1 MTMKHQQRFM
11 NETAYGCFMID
22 LGALRSLIAVRDHGS
37 IVAAAAAL
45 DFTPS
50 AVSQQIKKLERQ
62 SRSPMLERV
71 GRSVILTE
79 RGRLLAERGSVLL
92 ADLEHVEHLAVGG
105 AEELRGTFRIA
116 SFSTASRG
124 ILAPL
129 LSRLRSSA
137 PELDVI
143 VIEVD
148 PREAVT
154 LVERGGAD
162 FAIVHDWSTMPLV
175 VAVTLEQ
182 HEVHV
187 DRADVLLPWDHRLS
201 MQDSVTPMDLV
212 NERWVTTPAG
222 TICHDWLV
230 HMFAMHGARPDMRY
244 FDGSYSTHAAMVEHG
259 VAVAL
264 VPRLGREILSHRVRA
279 VPVVDPTPTRR
290 VSSLWRAASHEN
302 PARKHVQRE
311 LESLFPLLP

>member
-1 MTMKHQQRFM
+1 MKHQQWFL
-11 NETAYGCFMID
+11 NVTAYDCFMID

-79 RGRLLAERGSVLL
+79 RGRLLAQRGALLL
-92 ADLEHVEHLAVGG
+92 ADLEKVENLAVGG

-124 ILAPL
+124 IVAPL
-129 LSRLRSSA
+129 LARLRSTA
-137 PELDVI
+137 PELDVT
-143 VIEVD
+143 VTEVD

-154 LVERGGAD
+154 LVERGGTD
-162 FAIVHDWSTMPLV
+162 LSVVHDWSTMPLEV
-175 VAVTLEQ
+175 PTTLEQ
-182 HEVHV
+182 HEVHI
-187 DRADVLLPWDHRLS
+187 DRADVLLPWDHHLS
-201 MQDSVTPMDLV
+201 LQDSVTPMDLV
-212 NERWVTTPAG
+212 DERWVTTPAG

-244 FDGSYSTHAAMVEHG
+244 FDGSYSTHAAMVEQG

-264 VPRLGREILSHRVRA
+264 VPRLGRESLSPRIRA

-290 VSSLWRAASHEN
+290 VTAVWRASSHEN
-302 PARKHVQRE
+302 PARMHVQRE
-311 LESLFPLLP
+311 LEDLFPPVP